1 MVNFMN
7 TVNNANLLSLLLNLG
22 PAVDGAGP
30 ALDLDS
36 ALQMSKPL
44 DPEALPPDL
53 LAQLSEGSG
62 ELDFTALM
70 QQGMASPQVELE
82 PESSPELDGI
92 AFVFKG
98 MEEMDPTDTDT
109 VDMPAIEQGLADLQ
123 SEAEASKAADATDPE
138 LQQAQ
143 LPASPVIPADYLP
156 ASDRIRSGK
165 PSVRI
170 EGSAIRAEARS
181 PGYREALLDGGETLP
196 GGRQALAETG
206 DAEAEQEG
214 VLRAEAEAGK
224 YSSRPVQ
231 DVRGGPSGWNRTGL
245 VEESG
250 ETVSTS
256 SGSGEDSAEP
266 VDEAFLEQLQR
277 RRGGE
282 AGSNQETQRSVMAEA
297 PRNDAALPKA
307 VAALAPASILRPAT
321 ADNPGMNELPPEMK
335 ELQLSPRA
343 GHAAWGREM
352 GERIGFLLHN
362 NLKQAEIRLD
372 PPHLGKLEIQLQ
384 VQDDKALVH
393 IQTQT
398 AQTRDLMDAS
408 LLRLRDALQDAGY
421 SQVDVQVSHR
431 EQSMGQGDGGTGGG
445 FSGQASVEG
454 PQESEILPTGM
465 SRREIELTAR
475 LQGRIDYF
483 A

>member
-7 TVNNANLLSLLLNLG
+7 TVNNANLLSLLLNPG
-22 PAVDGAGP
+22 SAVDGAGP
-30 ALDLDS
+30 ALDLES

-44 DPEALPPDL
+44 DPEALPPEL
-53 LAQLSEGSG
+53 LAQLPEGSG

-70 QQGMASPQVELE
+70 QQGMASPQVDFE
-82 PESSPELDGI
+82 PESSPEIDGI
-92 AFVFKG
+92 AFVFK
-98 MEEMDPTDTDT
+98 EMDPAGSDA
-109 VDMPAIEQGLADLQ
+109 VAIPAIEQGLAGLQ
-123 SEAEASKAADATDPE
+123 SEADASEAADATDPE
-138 LQQAQ
+138 LQQAP
-143 LPASPVIPADYLP
+143 LSASPFIPADYLP
-156 ASDRIRSGK
+156 ASHRIRSGE
-165 PSVRI
+165 STVRI
-170 EGSAIRAEARS
+170 EGPGIRTEARS
-181 PGYREALLDGGETLP
+181 PGYREALLAGGEALP
-196 GGRQALAETG
+196 GGRQGLAETG
-206 DAEAEQEG
+206 DAEADQEV

-224 YSSRPVQ
+224 FSSRPVQ

-282 AGSNQETQRSVMAEA
+282 AGSSQETQRSVMAEA

-307 VAALAPASILRPAT
+307 DAALAPASILRPAT

-372 PPHLGKLEIQLQ
+372 PPHLGKLEIRLQ

-393 IQTQT
+393 IHTQT

-454 PQESEILPTGM
+454 PQESEVLPAGM

>member
-36 ALQMSKPL
+36 ALQLSKPL
-44 DPEALPPDL
+44 DPEALPPEL
-53 LAQLSEGSG
+53 LAQLKDGSG

-70 QQGMASPQVELE
+70 QQGMASPQAELE
-82 PESSPELDGI
+82 PESSPEMDGI
-92 AFVFKG
+92 AFVFNG
-98 MEEMDPTDTDT
+98 VDEIDPADSDTNA
-109 VDMPAIEQGLADLQ
+109 MPAIEQGLADLQ
-123 SEAEASKAADATDPE
+123 SEADTSEVADATDPK
-138 LQQAQ
+138 LQQAP

-156 ASDRIRSGK
+156 ASDRIRSGE
-165 PSVRI
+165 STVRI
-170 EGSAIRAEARS
+170 EGSAIQAEARS
-181 PGYREALLDGGETLP
+181 PGYREALMDGGEALP

-206 DAEAEQEG
+206 DREAEQEG
-214 VLRAEAEAGK
+214 ILRAEAEAGK
-224 YSSRPVQ
+224 FSSKPVQ
-231 DVRGGPSGWNRTGL
+231 DARVTPPAGNRTGL

-256 SGSGEDSAEP
+256 SGSVEDVDEP
-266 VDEAFLEQLQR
+266 ADEAFLEQLQR

-282 AGSNQETQRSVMAEA
+282 AGSSQDTQRAVMAET
-297 PRNDAALPKA
+297 PRNDTALPKA
-307 VAALAPASILRPAT
+307 DAAMASASILRPAT

-343 GHAAWGREM
+343 SHAAWGREM

-372 PPHLGKLEIQLQ
+372 PPHLGKLDIQLQ

-393 IQTQT
+393 IHTQT

-445 FSGQASVEG
+445 FSGQSSADG
-454 PQESEILPTGM
+454 LQESEVLPTGM